1 MRKDMFKVI
10 VERPRRG
17 GGGKRAKGWRR
28 VADDDVPAK
37 AGMRPKG
44 SRSKGLN
51 ENLAPLERFFE
62 RRVGRFWPK
71 VFAEISENLDVANAV
86 QKHVRDHV
94 GDIVALKTIKRG
106 DEILTYDFLGRLR
119 PIKEQSWVRFYVHP
133 ASQVL
138 MRNKHWRRWRLA
150 RDAKTAAAAAQLA
163 THYRRLDP
171 LAALHK
177 LDGVWY
183 ELRLTPPPSATD
195 RQRLVPVLIYLHD
208 TQAVAA
214 TPRADVEAQAP
225 GYAIRKRQLS
235 SRELAAAE
243 LANDPIDERP
253 IRPRASSR

>member
-37 AGMRPKG
+37 GGMRPKG
-44 SRSKGLN
+44 SRSKRLN

-62 RRVGRFWPK
+62 RRVGQFWPK
-71 VFAEISENLDVANAV
+71 VFAEVCENLDVANVV

-106 DEILTYDFLGRLR
+106 DEIYVRARFGRVRALR
-119 PIKEQSWVRFYVHP
+119 EQNWVRFYVHP
-133 ASQVL
+133 VNKVL
-138 MRNKHWRRWRLA
+138 TRNPNWRKGRPDHALQ
-150 RDAKTAAAAAQLA
+150 AKAATAKAAA
-163 THYRRLDP
+163 HYRRLDP

-183 ELRLTPPPSATD
+183 ELRLTPPPSAAD
-195 RQRLVPVLIYLHD
+195 RQRLMPVLIYLHD
-208 TQAVAA
+208 TRAVAA
-214 TPRADVEAQAP
+214 TPRADIEAQAP